1 MQSCSP
7 WCLSSTKY
15 PWEMLRTGNRGA
27 CVHRM
32 IGRMTEVGFHQ
43 RIYVQVKKL
52 IPVLAGHVSPYINVE

>member
-15 PWEMLRTGNRGA
+15 PWEMLRTGNHGA